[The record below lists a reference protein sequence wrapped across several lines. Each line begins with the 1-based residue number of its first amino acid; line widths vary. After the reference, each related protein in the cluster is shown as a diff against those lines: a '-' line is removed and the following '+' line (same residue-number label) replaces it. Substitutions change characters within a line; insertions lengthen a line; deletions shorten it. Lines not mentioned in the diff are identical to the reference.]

1 MQQHRPMQKPP
12 SDTPLP
18 PTRTLPATPPAPWW
32 GIPAL
37 RHMRADYLG
46 FVTTLQQRHGEL
58 RRANEILKLASAFFA
73 QAELDRRLKS

>member
-1 MQQHRPMQKPP
+1 MGDVGFVQYAAGSMQQHRPMQKPP

-46 FVTTLQQRHGEL
+46 FVTTLQQRHGDL
-58 RRANEILKLASAFFA
+58 IQALLAPDS
-73 QAELDRRLKS
+73 